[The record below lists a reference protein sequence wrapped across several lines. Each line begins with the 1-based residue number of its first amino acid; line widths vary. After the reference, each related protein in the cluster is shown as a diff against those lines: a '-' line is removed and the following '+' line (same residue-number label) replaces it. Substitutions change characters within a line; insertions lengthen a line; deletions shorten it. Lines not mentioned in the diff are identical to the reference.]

1 MRVSSGE
8 GPFVGLIGREE
19 GGEAESYGGTGEIA
33 GGVEALGK
41 GVMKMSAR
49 PPMKGNV
56 GRRGRACAG
65 FRLKITMLNQM
76 RGEARSGA
84 GAQGGREA

>member
-33 GGVEALGK
+33 GGVGALGK
-41 GVMKMSAR
+41 GLVKRSAR

-56 GRRGRACAG
+56 G
-65 FRLKITMLNQM
+65 
-76 RGEARSGA
+76 
-84 GAQGGREA
+84 